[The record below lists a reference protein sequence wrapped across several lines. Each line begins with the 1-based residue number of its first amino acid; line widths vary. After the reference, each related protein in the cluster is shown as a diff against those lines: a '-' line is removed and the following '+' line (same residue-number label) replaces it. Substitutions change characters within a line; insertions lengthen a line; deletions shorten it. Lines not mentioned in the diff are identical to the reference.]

1 MCESGTSLIDTL
13 SHERY
18 TVAFQKEARVIRGS
32 SHLRDASAEA
42 SCGFVP
48 EVGFV
53 RHKKV
58 QASGSKATL
67 RLHERHWA

>member
-1 MCESGTSLIDTL
+1 MCESGTSVIDTL

-18 TVAFQKEARVIRGS
+18 TVAFQKEARMIRGS
-32 SHLRDASAEA
+32 GHLRDASAED

-58 QASGSKATL
+58 QGKRIESNSRTS
-67 RLHERHWA
+67 

>member
-1 MCESGTSLIDTL
+1 MCESGTSVIHTL

-18 TVAFQKEARVIRGS
+18 TVEFQKEARMIRRSG
-32 SHLRDASAEA
+32 HLRDASAED

-58 QASGSKATL
+58 QGNWIESNFRTS
-67 RLHERHWA
+67 